1 MQTTTLTSACAL
13 AVFVVCLPAPALAQ
27 EPGQAKTAAAQ
38 NHGDPTT
45 RFLELGVH
53 YGAPER
59 LSGSLT
65 GVFFYRQPTPRRGQ
79 ALVLRAAAGQGG
91 FSAGIGHRW
100 GLYGPFGPEA
110 SMTVSRTFSSPRGS
124 TGHSTYVG
132 LEVGYV
138 SLGRF
143 SIGVARQVDG
153 PSDRRD
159 TILTGSIGVQIPRGL
174 WREIWNGL

>member
-1 MQTTTLTSACAL
+1 MVQRRAIVAAFAIGLVIGHA
-13 AVFVVCLPAPALAQ
+13 
-27 EPGQAKTAAAQ
+27 ETAAAQ
-38 NHGDPTT
+38 DHGDPTT

-65 GVFFYRQPTPRRGQ
+65 GVFFYRQSSPRKGK
-79 ALVLRAAAGQGG
+79 ALTMRAAAGEDG
-91 FSAGIGHRW
+91 FNAGIGHRW
-100 GLYGPFGPEA
+100 GFYGPFGAEA
-110 SMTVSRTFSSPRGS
+110 SMTVTRTFSSPWGG
-124 TGHSTYVG
+124 TGRATYVG

-138 SLGRF
+138 AMGRV

-159 TILTGSIGVQIPRGL
+159 TILTGSVGVQLPSGL
-174 WREIWNGL
+174 LREIF